1 MKSLIVDT
9 QVADIIHGLM
19 EMSVVDWTMTDGSK
33 TNASDMQLRYVTG
46 SVRCY
51 ACTDG
56 VKLKKSQST
65 LHLTWRGQ
73 DIIMEMVIYNVP
85 NKDYNDA
92 ANCIAM
98 FNDFTM
104 LNVQC
109 NIYRFAL
116 QETLSFILF
125 QICVFI

>member
-9 QVADIIHGLM
+9 QVADTIHGLM
-19 EMSVVDWTMTDGSK
+19 EISVVNWTMTDGSK

-56 VKLKKSQST
+56 VKLKKSLSA

-73 DIIMEMVIYNVP
+73 DIIIEMVIYNVP
-85 NKDYNDA
+85 NKDYNNA